1 MKKTSA
7 AKAFYELMSSMRFAI
22 SLLTILAIASVIGT
36 VLRQNEPFN
45 AYLNQFGPFWFPIFE
60 QLGLYGVYNAGW
72 FLAILCFLVVSTSL
86 CITRQARPMMK
97 EMRSFKEHARE
108 TSLRLFKLHAEV
120 AADAAPSADAAREY
134 LGKAGFKLREQARD
148 DGVLIAAKRGSW
160 SRVGYFLAHGGMVVI
175 FLGGLLDG
183 NLPLKLQMALGGKQ
197 TTAADQLIADIPQS
211 SRLGLDNWSFRGNV
225 YIPEGRSAD
234 MAVLREG
241 DGVLLQELP
250 FDISLKKFHIEHYD
264 TGQPKRFA
272 SDIIITDKMTGTS
285 EARTIEVNKPF
296 ETHGVTLYQASFEDG
311 GSHLQLRAHDLNRD
325 AYTSAELQGIVGERG
340 KLSGT
345 GYEYTIE
352 FTGFRAINVEAVSD
366 QAANRPGIA
375 GLQDRLGS
383 GAKPAEHKTQQNVGP
398 NFTYKLRDSAGQ
410 AREFSN
416 YMLPVAQDGRW
427 FLLAGMREE
436 ASQNFRYLRMPTD
449 EEGRI
454 DLWFQIRAL
463 MLNETM
469 QPKLARR
476 FALLASG
483 ASSEG
488 TERLEETTL
497 RTIRLFAD
505 KGFESL
511 GAFIDQNIPKAEQER
526 AAGIFLQVLEGVA
539 WQAWQLAREQAGLA
553 PMQASP
559 ARAQYV
565 RDTLNAVSDTFHYG
579 APVIL
584 QLNGFEH
591 VQATVL
597 QATKSPGKYWVF
609 LGSLL
614 LTLGVFAMLYVR
626 ERRLFLLLKHDGTA
640 LLAMSANRVSMDV
653 EQEFA
658 RHRSALLGSKPI
670 SGETQ

>member
-60 QLGLYGVYNAGW
+60 RLGLYGVYNAGW
-72 FLAILCFLVVSTSL
+72 FLAILGFLVLSTSL
-86 CITRQARPMMK
+86 CITRQTRPMIK

-108 TSLRLFKLHAEV
+108 ASLRLFKLHAE
-120 AADAAPSADAAREY
+120 APAEAAPSPAAARDY
-134 LGKAGFKLREQARD
+134 LAKAGFRLREHQRD

-160 SRVGYFLAHGGMVVI
+160 SRVGYFFAHGGMVI
-175 FLGGLLDG
+175 ICLGGLLDG

-197 TTAADQLIADIPQS
+197 TTASDQLIVDIPQS
-211 SRLGLDNWSFRGNV
+211 SRLGVDNWSFRGNV

-241 DGVLLQELP
+241 DGILLQELP

-272 SDIIITDKMTGTS
+272 SDIIITDKKTGTS

-296 ETHGVTLYQASFEDG
+296 EIHGVSLYQASFEDG
-311 GSHLQLRAHDLNRD
+311 GSRLQLRAHDLQPG
-325 AYTSAELQGIVGERG
+325 AYAPADIQGIVGERG
-340 KLSGT
+340 KLSGA
-345 GYEYTIE
+345 GYAYTIE
-352 FTGFRAINVEAVSD
+352 FTGFRAINVETVGD
-366 QAANRPGIA
+366 QPAGRGGIA

-383 GAKPAEHKTQQNVGP
+383 GARASDHKTQQNVGP

-410 AREFSN
+410 AREFTN
-416 YMLPVAQDGRW
+416 YMLPVEQDGRW
-427 FLLAGMREE
+427 FMLAGMREE
-436 ASQNFRYLRMPTD
+436 AAQSFRYLRIPTD

-454 DLWFQIRAL
+454 DQWFQIRSL
-463 MLNETM
+463 LLDKTI
-469 QPKLARR
+469 QPKLAKR

-483 ASSEG
+483 QSSEG
-488 TERLEETTL
+488 STRLEETTL
-497 RTIRLFAD
+497 RTIKLFAD

-511 GAFIDQNIPKAEQER
+511 GAFIDKSIPKAEQER

-539 WQAWQLAREQAGLA
+539 WQAWQVSREQAGLA
-553 PMQASP
+553 PLAASP
-559 ARAQYV
+559 ARAQYI
-565 RDTLNAVSDTFHYG
+565 RDTLNAVSDAFHYG

-591 VQATVL
+591 VQASVL
-597 QATKSPGKYWVF
+597 QATKSPGKNWVF

-626 ERRLFLLLKHDGTA
+626 ERRLFLLLKRDGTA

-658 RHRSALLGSKPI
+658 RHRGVLLGEKPI
-670 SGETQ
+670 SGESE